1 MMLALVTSIAVVS
14 LVFSTDTVTQQLQG
28 ISMKVVIATFQKL
41 PIAAGVAIAVALPR
55 ASPLIV
61 IATDIGST
69 VPPVARAILPSKC
82 TLYIALQQL
91 VAPFKKKIPLSSRC
105 DIKPFR
111 QGMVISRLH
120 TPSI

>member
-1 MMLALVTSIAVVS
+1 MLALVTSIAVVA
-14 LVFSTDTVTQQLQG
+14 LVFFTDTVTQQLQG
-28 ISMKVVIATFQKL
+28 TSINVVIDTFQKS

-61 IATDIGST
+61 IANDIGST
-69 VPPVARAILPSKC
+69 VPPVAIAILPSKF

-111 QGMVISRLH
+111 QALLPLLNK
-120 TPSI
+120 T